1 MADGAKLLARAL
13 GMRGYALERLE
24 RLVTTDSPSD
34 EPELLRAIQRE
45 LAGGYLAAGARV
57 EHVDGDHLVCH
68 WPGPAPAPGSQD
80 DGHVLLIGH
89 CDTVFPRGTPTH
101 RPFRLAPDG
110 DTVTGPGVYDMKGAL
125 VAVELAMLLLAETG
139 RSPRRPVRLVVVGD
153 EETGS
158 PDGQRVVAAH
168 AEGAVAALGLE
179 PPLPGGG
186 LKVGRRGVARVEVVV
201 EGLEAHA
208 GLDAAQGVSA
218 VDELVD
224 QLVALRAVR
233 PGPPE
238 AELNVGTITGGTRAN
253 VVAGRARAELGLR
266 FATVEAERSLLATLE
281 ALRPVRAGA
290 AIRTRRL
297 SHRPVWTVDPA
308 NPVAARLVASA
319 AAMGLRLS
327 TGPSGGA
334 GDTNLTGARGVPTVD
349 GLGPDGGGAHA
360 VHEHAS
366 VASLLQRAAL
376 LADYLG

>member
-1 MADGAKLLARAL
+1 MAELLARAQE
-13 GMRGYALERLE
+13 MRGYALERLE
-24 RLVTTDSPSD
+24 RLVTADSPSN
-34 EPELLRAIQRE
+34 EPELLQAIQRD
-45 LAGGYLAAGARV
+45 LADGYVATGARA

-68 WPGPAPAPGSQD
+68 WPATSSSPED
-80 DGHVLLIGH
+80 VGHVLLIGH
-89 CDTVFPRGTPTH
+89 SDTVFPRGTPAR

-125 VAVELAMLLLAETG
+125 VAVELAMLLLARAG
-139 RSPRRPVRLVVVGD
+139 RSPSRPVRLVVVSD

-186 LKVGRRGVARVEVVV
+186 LKVGRRGVARVELVV
-201 EGLEAHA
+201 EGVEAHA

-253 VVAGRARAELGLR
+253 VVAGQARAEVGLR
-266 FATVEAERSLLATLE
+266 FSTVEAERSLLTALE
-281 ALRPVRAGA
+281 SARPVRAGA
-290 AIRTRRL
+290 TIRTRRL
-297 SHRPVWTVDPA
+297 SHRPVWTADPA

-319 AAMGLRLS
+319 SAMGLRLS
-327 TGPSGGA
+327 TGFSGGA

-360 VHEHAS
+360 VHEYAS

-376 LADYLG
+376 LADYLS

>member
-1 MADGAKLLARAL
+1 MADGAKLLAQARELRA
-13 GMRGYALERLE
+13 YALDRLE
-24 RLVTTDSPSD
+24 RLVMFDSPSD
-34 EPELLRAIQRE
+34 EPALLRAVQRE
-45 LAGGYLAAGARV
+45 LADGYAAAGARV
-57 EHVDGDHLVCH
+57 EHLPGADAGHLLCH
-68 WPGPAPAPGSQD
+68 WPAESVPASE
-80 DGHVLLIGH
+80 GHVLLIGH
-89 CDTVFPRGTPTH
+89 CDTVFPRGTPTE
-101 RPFRLAPDG
+101 RPFRLAADG

-125 VAVELAMLLLAETG
+125 VAVELAMLLLARAG
-139 RSPRRPVRLVVVGD
+139 RPPRRPVRLLVVSD

-201 EGLEAHA
+201 DGVEAHA
-208 GLDAAQGVSA
+208 GLDAAKGVSA

-253 VVAGRARAELGLR
+253 VVAGQARAEIGLR
-266 FATVEAERSLLATLE
+266 FSTVEGERSLLAALE
-281 ALRPVRAGA
+281 SLRPVRAGA
-290 AIRTRRL
+290 TVRTRRL

-308 NPVAARLVASA
+308 NPVAAQLVASA
-319 AAMGLRLS
+319 SELGLGLFMGS
-327 TGPSGGA
+327 SGGA

-360 VHEHAS
+360 THEHAS
-366 VASLLQRAAL
+366 IASLLERAAL

>member
-1 MADGAKLLARAL
+1 MAELLARAQE
-13 GMRGYALERLE
+13 MRGYALDRLE
-24 RLVTTDSPSD
+24 RLVTADSPSD
-34 EPELLRAIQRE
+34 EPELLQAIQRD
-45 LAGGYLAAGARV
+45 LADGYVATGARV
-57 EHVDGDHLVCH
+57 EQDTSHLVCH
-68 WPGPAPAPGSQD
+68 WPGSQD
-80 DGHVLLIGH
+80 DGHALLIGH
-89 CDTVFPRGTPTH
+89 CDTVFPRGTPTR

-125 VAVELAMLLLAETG
+125 VAVELAMLLLAEAG
-139 RSPRRPVRLVVVGD
+139 RPPRRPVRLVVVSD

-238 AELNVGTITGGTRAN
+238 AELNVGTISGGSRAN
-253 VVAGRARAELGLR
+253 VVAGSARAELGLR
-266 FATVEAERSLLATLE
+266 FATVDAERSLLATLQ

-327 TGPSGGA
+327 TGASGGA

-360 VHEHAS
+360 VHEYAS